1 MWAHLDGAIDSGDIG
16 MCVFCLTLLLASPV
30 LLPLLPPLFPH
41 LIIKYCSFRHL
52 SVNGHIIF
60 GKELVNNSHL
70 PRMMAE
76 YGFVR
81 AFWKSELYPEYFI
94 HKAALIIFFSLVG
107 Y

>member
-1 MWAHLDGAIDSGDIG
+1 
-16 MCVFCLTLLLASPV
+16 MCFLLNLAVGFTCSFASPPSFISS
-30 LLPLLPPLFPH
+30 LNYKIL
-41 LIIKYCSFRHL
+41 CSFRHL

-60 GKELVNNSHL
+60 RKELVNNSHL
-70 PRMMAE
+70 PRLMAE